1 LCLLAALFSS
11 SLATAQSW
19 QSPAFDNWANPNS
32 GAGVLFNITKWFG
45 ASLSKEDTELHRR
58 AVYQALNN
66 LENGEQVVW
75 RNDRNDADGKVAVAY
90 TWPNNGLVCRRL
102 YSYVRI
108 NTNSRSY
115 QDTACLDNNQK
126 TWTFVDKY

>member
-1 LCLLAALFSS
+1 M
-11 SLATAQSW
+11 
-19 QSPAFDNWANPNS
+19 
-32 GAGVLFNITKWFG
+32 LFNITKWFG